1 MYLIALKMLFGDRAK
16 YIAMIVGLTFAALI
30 MNQQP
35 AIFVGLMTRTYN
47 FIADLNA
54 PDLWVMDPSV
64 QFVEENKPM
73 RDTDLWRVRGIEGVA
88 WAVPLFKSLLLARLP
103 DGQQRTV
110 DVTGLDDATLIGA
123 PAEMVE
129 GSFSDLRLSDT
140 IIVDKTA
147 ADKRLAIN
155 LPDGTSRSLRVGD
168 VLELN
173 DRRAL
178 VIGISN
184 NRPTFVTQPMIFTT
198 YSRAQQYQPA
208 TRRTLT
214 YILVKVKD
222 GYDKAAVAASIKNST
237 RLSALTQ
244 PEFENLTLTY
254 WMTNTGIPINFGIS
268 VLLGFLV
275 GAAVAGQTFY
285 SFTRDNIKQFA
296 VLKAMG
302 VKNRVL
308 LGMILLQ
315 ALVVG
320 LVGYGLGAG
329 ATALFGHLMKGGP
342 LAFYFHPEILL
353 FSAAG
358 IFIIVLLAALLASRT
373 VLKLEPAV
381 VFK

>member
-35 AIFVGLMTRTYN
+35 SIFVGLMTRTFN
-47 FIADLNA
+47 FIGDLNT

-64 QFVEENKPM
+64 QFVEENKPL
-73 RDTDLWRVRGIEGVA
+73 RDTDLWRVRGVEGVE

-110 DVTGLDDATLIGA
+110 DVTGVDDATLIGA
-123 PAEMVE
+123 PAKMIE
-129 GSFSDLRLSDT
+129 GNFSDLRLADT

-147 ADKRLAIN
+147 AEKRLAIN
-155 LPDGTSRSLRVGD
+155 LPDGTKRPLRVGD

-178 VIGISN
+178 VVGISE

-198 YSRAQQYQPA
+198 YSRAQQYQPS

-214 YILVKVKD
+214 YVLVRVQEGFTVED
-222 GYDKAAVAASIKNST
+222 VARRIEATT
-237 RLSALTQ
+237 RLSALT
-244 PEFENLTLTY
+244 PAEFKDVTLNY
-254 WMTNTGIPINFGIS
+254 WMKNTGIPINFGIS

-285 SFTRDNIKQFA
+285 SFTRDNSKQFA

-302 VKNRVL
+302 VRNRTL

-320 LVGYGLGAG
+320 LIGYGLGAG
-329 ATALFGHLMKGGP
+329 ATALFGSLMKGGP
-342 LAFYFHPEILL
+342 LAFYFHPQILL
-353 FSAAG
+353 FSATG
-358 IFIIVLLAALLASRT
+358 VFVIVLLAALLASRT
-373 VLKLEPAV
+373 VLKLEPAM

>member
-35 AIFVGLMTRTYN
+35 SIFVGLMSRTFN
-47 FIADLNA
+47 FIADMNA

-73 RDTDLWRVRGIEGVA
+73 RDTDLWRVRGTEGVA

-123 PAEMVE
+123 PAQMVE
-129 GSFSDLRLSDT
+129 GNIRDLRLADT

-147 ADKRLAIN
+147 ANKRLAIN
-155 LPDGTSRSLRVGD
+155 LPDGTKRPLQVGD

-178 VIGISN
+178 VVGISN

-198 YSRAQQYQPA
+198 YNRAQEYQPA

-222 GYDKAAVAASIKNST
+222 GFDKATVAANIRNNT

-244 PEFENLTLTY
+244 DEFENVSLNY

-275 GAAVAGQTFY
+275 GAAIAGQTFF

-308 LGMILLQ
+308 LGMIMLQ

-320 LVGYGLGAG
+320 LIGYGLGAG
-329 ATALFGHLMKGGP
+329 ATALFGHLMKGGA
-342 LAFYFHPEILL
+342 LAFYFHPQILL

-358 IFIIVLLAALLASRT
+358 ISIIVLLAALLASRT
-373 VLKLEPAV
+373 VLKLEPAM